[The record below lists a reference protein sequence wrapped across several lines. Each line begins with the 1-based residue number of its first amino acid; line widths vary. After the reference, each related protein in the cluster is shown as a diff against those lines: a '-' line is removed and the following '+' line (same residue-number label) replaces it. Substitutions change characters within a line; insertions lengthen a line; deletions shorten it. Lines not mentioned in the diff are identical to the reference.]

1 MCNVIARFPPHSFL
15 RALLPITYP
24 AALHFSKYAAVTLKH
39 APCNYVKVRGYARRI
54 NQAMKILPQPP
65 WMHDVCDGRVARRG
79 QMDAVASRTYSCFMG
94 PKMSTVHA

>member
-1 MCNVIARFPPHSFL
+1 MCNVIARFPPHFFL
-15 RALLPITYP
+15 RALLHITYP

-39 APCNYVKVRGYARRI
+39 APINYGKVRGYARRI

-65 WMHDVCDGRVARRG
+65 RMHDVCDGRVARRG